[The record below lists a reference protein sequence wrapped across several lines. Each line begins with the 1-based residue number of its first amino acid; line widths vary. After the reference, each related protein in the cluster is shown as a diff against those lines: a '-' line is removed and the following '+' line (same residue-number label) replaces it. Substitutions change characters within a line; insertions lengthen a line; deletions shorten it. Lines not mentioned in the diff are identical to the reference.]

1 MTEPDVGVLTSLL
14 VVVLLYPGFIGLHVL
29 LFRARKPDSPGY
41 AQLGPALAAYG
52 IIWLIAAIA
61 LGLTSAGALIA
72 GGCLIG
78 FLSLGYMQVF
88 SLTVRGFS
96 LRIMG
101 DMAEHGPRTFEEII
115 RGYSG
120 GRGLDWMFEKRV
132 AALESVGVMR
142 REGEYMVLQA
152 PLGLWAARLGVW
164 TKRFLN
170 MGAGG

>member
-1 MTEPDVGVLTSLL
+1 
-14 VVVLLYPGFIGLHVL
+14 VLLFPGFAGLHVL

-52 IIWLIAAIA
+52 LVWLIASVA
-61 LGLTSAGALIA
+61 LGLTSAGALVA
-72 GGCLIG
+72 GACLIG
-78 FLSLGYMQVF
+78 FLGLAYMQVF

-101 DMAEHGPRTFEEII
+101 DIAEHGPRTFEEII

-132 AALESVGVMR
+132 AALESLGILR
-142 REGEYMVLQA
+142 REGECMTLQG
-152 PLGLWAARLGVW
+152 PLGVWAARLGVW
-164 TKRFLN
+164 TKRFLK